1 MQKQLIIVVVVL
13 LLVVAGA
20 YYYFTQYQSSGDQ
33 EEITAPEQIEGSGS
47 FGSDLFE
54 QSGNPAQNVPDT
66 NPFQDV
72 NTNPLEGIN
81 PFGSGYKNPFE

>member
-13 LLVVAGA
+13 LLVVAGV
-20 YYYFTQYQSSGDQ
+20 YYYFTQYQPSGD
-33 EEITAPEQIEGSGS
+33 EESADVNQIEGSGS

-54 QSGNPAQNVPDT
+54 KSGNPAQNVPDT

-81 PFGSGYKNPFE
+81 PFGSGYQNPFE